1 VSDVSTW
8 PAFASCANPM
18 PARTAR
24 ERSAGANSQRLGH
37 KSSSTTS
44 LRSLLSSPDSVT
56 QEQQHS
62 ASPPPPLPTQQWS
75 DVFSQDQPLPSL
87 KPVHPQD
94 GMRRGS
100 LNPPQLVINTSAGQ
114 TPRPGL
120 QLRTTSAPL
129 IVSNRLPARNGPH
142 SARTPRIDEQH
153 ALDTPSSSA
162 SNVQSAMSDEERSA
176 ADISSA
182 MRSFQLLESLEVR
195 RAFVIA
201 AE

>member
-1 VSDVSTW
+1 
-8 PAFASCANPM
+8 M

-24 ERSAGANSQRLGH
+24 ERSAGGNSQRLGH

-44 LRSLLSSPDSVT
+44 LRSLLSSTDSVT
-56 QEQQHS
+56 QEQQHL
-62 ASPPPPLPTQQWS
+62 ASPPPPLPTQPWS

-87 KPVHPQD
+87 KPIPPQD

-114 TPRPGL
+114 PNRPGL

-129 IVSNRLPARNGPH
+129 IVSNRSTARNGPH

-153 ALDTPSSSA
+153 ALNTPGSSA
-162 SNVQSAMSDEERSA
+162 GNAQSAMSDEDRSA

-195 RAFVIA
+195 
-201 AE
+201 